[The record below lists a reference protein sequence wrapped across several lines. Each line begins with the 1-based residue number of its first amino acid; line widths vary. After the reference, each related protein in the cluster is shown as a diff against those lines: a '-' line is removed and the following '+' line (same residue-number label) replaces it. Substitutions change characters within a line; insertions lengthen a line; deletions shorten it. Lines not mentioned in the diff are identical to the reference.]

1 MKGHLNA
8 EGGGHNARATWPG
21 HYARSL
27 FLLLAVALALTTCD
41 YTEVKREIGY
51 KGKARINPWLAA
63 ERFAAHDGGVVRSL
77 AMWTAPES
85 EDALWFVPA
94 SVLTNESFTR
104 RMESWVDD
112 GGHLVL
118 LVEHANSESN
128 DWSESVPE
136 AELSPALL
144 GLLDGAG
151 ISLVE
156 GKKPATAS
164 EIVFEGRHFEV
175 DAKSDTQVSVA
186 DGEPG
191 VFASVESGDGRIS
204 VLTDGRLFRNRWIGD
219 KEHAALLD
227 ALIRVTEYDGDIA
240 FVRGSGLS
248 LWGLLSDHLWP
259 VLLGLEVLTVLW
271 LWKNFTRFGPL
282 EAADGRS
289 TLRGYEHHLEAL
301 GDFQW
306 RLDRAAALLVPL
318 RAQIVEHGQRLVTR
332 VGRRDDDFFQ
342 FLADRAG
349 LPRERVFRA
358 LAEAA
363 PADSSILT
371 RTTADLQRLLQVLH

>member
-1 MKGHLNA
+1 MKWLGL
-8 EGGGHNARATWPG
+8 
-21 HYARSL
+21 
-27 FLLLAVALALTTCD
+27 LLLAFALTACD
-41 YTEVKREIGY
+41 STEVKREIGY

-63 ERFAAHDGGVVRSL
+63 ERFAAHDSGAVRSL
-77 AMWTAPES
+77 AAWTAPEV
-85 EDALWFVPA
+85 EDAVWFVPA

-104 RMESWVDD
+104 RLASWVDD

-128 DWSESVPE
+128 DWSRPATE

-144 GLLDGAG
+144 GMLDEAG
-151 ISLVE
+151 ISLEDRGKPVTATKIEFE
-156 GKKPATAS
+156 GKAY
-164 EIVFEGRHFEV
+164 EV
-175 DAKSDTQVSVA
+175 DAESDTGVSVD

-204 VLTDGRLFRNRWIGD
+204 VLTDARLFRNRWIGD

-240 FVRGSGLS
+240 FLRGSGLS
-248 LWGLLSDHLWP
+248 LWGLLGDHLWP
-259 VLLGLEVLTVLW
+259 VLLGLAVLTVLW

-282 EAADGRS
+282 EAADGS
-289 TLRGYEHHLEAL
+289 TTLRGYEHHLEAL

-318 RAQIVEHGQRLVTR
+318 RAQIFERGQRWVTR
-332 VGRRDDDFFQ
+332 AGRRDEDFCQ

-363 PADSSILT
+363 PADSAILT

>member
-1 MKGHLNA
+1 MKWL
-8 EGGGHNARATWPG
+8 W
-21 HYARSL
+21 
-27 FLLLAVALALTTCD
+27 LLAAFALTACD

-63 ERFAAHDGGVVRSL
+63 ERFAAHDGGDVRSL
-77 AMWTAPES
+77 AVWSAPDA

-94 SVLTNESFTR
+94 SVLNNESFTR
-104 RMESWVDD
+104 RMESWVND

-118 LVEHANSESN
+118 LVEHANSETN
-128 DWSESVPE
+128 DWFRHAPDD
-136 AELSPALL
+136 ELSPALL
-144 GLLDGAG
+144 EMLDGVG
-151 ISLVE
+151 ITLE
-156 GKKPATAS
+156 GQEKPVTAS
-164 EIVFEGRHFEV
+164 KIEFEGDSYEV
-175 DAKSDTQVSVA
+175 DAESASSVSVD

-191 VFASVESGDGRIS
+191 VFASVESGDGRIT
-204 VLTDGRLFRNRWIGD
+204 VLTDARLFRNRWIGD
-219 KEHAALLD
+219 KQHAALLD
-227 ALIRVTEYDGDIA
+227 ALIRATEYEGGIA
-240 FVRGSGLS
+240 FLRGSGLS
-248 LWGLLSDHLWP
+248 LWGLLGDHLWP
-259 VLLGLEVLTVLW
+259 VLLGLAVLTGLW
-271 LWKNFTRFGPL
+271 LWKNFTRFGPV
-282 EAADGRS
+282 EAADGAS
-289 TLRGYEHHLEAL
+289 TMRGYEHHLEAL

-318 RAQIVEHGQRLVTR
+318 RAQIVERGQRVSTR
-332 VGRRDDDFFQ
+332 AGRRDDDFFQ

>member
-1 MKGHLNA
+1 MRFLA
-8 EGGGHNARATWPG
+8 
-21 HYARSL
+21 L
-27 FLLLAVALALTTCD
+27 FVTALALTACD

-63 ERFAAHDGGVVRSL
+63 ERFAAEYDSEVRSL
-77 AMWTAPES
+77 AAWVAPEL
-85 EDALWFVPA
+85 EDAVWFVPA
-94 SVLTNESFTR
+94 SVVSNASFTR
-104 RMESWVDD
+104 QIEDWVEE

-118 LVEHANSESN
+118 LLEHADAETN
-128 DWSESVPE
+128 DWSDDPVEPSLEPALVE
-136 AELSPALL
+136 MLGRADVELSEGENSKEPVTEIEF
-144 GLLDGAG
+144 DGEPFVVAAG
-151 ISLVE
+151 SKTRV
-156 GKKPATAS
+156 AS
-164 EIVFEGRHFEV
+164 DG
-175 DAKSDTQVSVA
+175 
-186 DGEPG
+186 GEPG
-191 VFASVESGDGRIS
+191 VFASVSSGDGRMT

-219 KEHAALLD
+219 KDHAALLE
-227 ALIRVTEYDGDIA
+227 ALILATEYEGSIG

-248 LWGLLSDHLWP
+248 LWGLLGKHLWP
-259 VLLGLEVLTVLW
+259 VLIGLGVLTLLW

-282 EAADGRS
+282 EAADGAS

-318 RAQIVEHGQRLVTR
+318 RAQIVELGQRLAVR
-332 VGRRDDDFFQ
+332 SGRRDDDFFQ

-363 PADSSILT
+363 PPDSAILT
-371 RTTADLQRLLQVLH
+371 RTAADLQQLLKVLH